1 MAVQDGKERVAKLIA
16 QKGWCSRR
24 EAERLIGAGQ
34 VLVNGQVMM
43 NLGERVPVEADIK
56 LKERGQ
62 RHLAELV
69 TVILNKPMGIVS
81 TQPEGEQIPAH
92 TLLTIENCET
102 PDAEGVHEVLKQPW
116 TCAVCGRL
124 DQNSRGLLLMSQDGK
139 LARLVTGGQTLS
151 KRYEVTTDRDPTRA
165 EVAALG
171 NLRRLD
177 ADMILPMQ
185 VKRIASSKLTFVL
198 REGKKHQIRRACE
211 SVGLRVDDL
220 LRVQV
225 GPWELGELAEGRW
238 RMVPRADV
246 VAEVKRGAGGG
257 AAEA

>member
-34 VLVNGQVMM
+34 VLVNGQLMM
-43 NLGERVPVEADIK
+43 NLGERVAVDANIV

-69 TVILNKPMGIVS
+69 TVVLNKPPGIVS

-92 TLLTIENCET
+92 TLLTIENCDS
-102 PDAEGVHEVLKQPW
+102 PDAEGVHEVLRQPW

-124 DQNSRGLLLMSQDGK
+124 DQHSRGLLVMSQDGK
-139 LARLVTGGQTLS
+139 LARLITGGQAWS
-151 KRYEVTTDRDPTRA
+151 KRYEVVTDRDPTRA

-177 ADMILPMQ
+177 SEMILPMQ
-185 VKRIASSKLTFVL
+185 VKRVSAGKLTFVL
-198 REGKKHQIRRACE
+198 REGRKHQIRRACE
-211 SVGLRVDDL
+211 LIGLRVDDL

-225 GPWELGELAEGRW
+225 GPWELGDLKEGRW
-238 RMVPRADV
+238 RMVPREEV

-257 AAEA
+257 AVEA

>member
-1 MAVQDGKERVAKLIA
+1 MTVQDGKERVAKLIA

-34 VLVNGQVMM
+34 VLVDGKQMT
-43 NLGERVPVEADIK
+43 NLGERVPVNADIQ
-56 LKERGQ
+56 LKDRGK

-69 TVILNKPMGIVS
+69 TVILNKPPGIVS
-81 TQPEGEQIPAH
+81 TQPEGEQVPAWKSL
-92 TLLTIENCET
+92 TLENCVA
-102 PDAEGVHEVLKQPW
+102 PDDEGVHEVLRQPW

-124 DQNSRGLLLMSQDGK
+124 DQDSRGLLVMSQDGK
-139 LARLVTGGQTLS
+139 LARLITGGATWS
-151 KRYEVTTDRDPTRA
+151 KRYEVTTDRDPSRA

-177 ADMILPMQ
+177 ADLILPMQ
-185 VKRIASSKLTFVL
+185 VRRVAPRKLTFVL
-198 REGKKHQIRRACE
+198 REGRKHQIRRACE
-211 SVGLRVDDL
+211 AVGLRVEDL

-225 GPWELGELAEGRW
+225 GPWELGDLPEGKW

-246 VAEVKRGAGGG
+246 VEQVKRGAG
-257 AAEA
+257 